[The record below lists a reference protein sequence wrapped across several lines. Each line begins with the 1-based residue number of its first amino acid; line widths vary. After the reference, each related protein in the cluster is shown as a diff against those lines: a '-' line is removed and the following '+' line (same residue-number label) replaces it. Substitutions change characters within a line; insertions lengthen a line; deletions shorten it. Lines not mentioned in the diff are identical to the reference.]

1 MIPAFTKEYP
11 GFVFCG
17 HGENAMR
24 LDPLKM
30 AQYKGEKYLSI
41 EGFMSFAQ
49 YIQGAAPEVAE
60 KITNSLLDINHYR
73 DMTQDTVEVVA
84 LKGVAKMK
92 GCGDPLI
99 DRYVIYLESL

>member
-1 MIPAFTKEYP
+1 MIPAFTTKHD
-11 GFVFCG
+11 GFIFCG
-17 HGENAMR
+17 HGENAVR
-24 LDPLKM
+24 LNDTVI
-30 AQYKGEKYLSI
+30 ARHKGEKYLSI
-41 EGFMSFAQ
+41 MSLMEFAS

-60 KITNSLLDINHYR
+60 KITNALLDIDHYR
-73 DMTQDTVEVVA
+73 DICQDTVEVVA